1 MDAACVLA
9 DLSYSFLSPSCAPPG
24 EEDSPAWL
32 EVLAQVSLTIT
43 TLFLVE
49 IPLTLWALGVQ
60 YVNPFGPVAHAG
72 LHAFDSLIILTTFI
86 LEFVLRGKEQELA
99 GLLVILRLW
108 RLVKLVGGASS
119 VPLLAAFMLTR
130 VIGVAVGTSEL
141 EEDNAERLAETQ
153 KELAEVRAQ
162 LAESQSE
169 NARLR
174 SQLGW

>member
-72 LHAFDSLIILTTFI
+72 EALLVGCEFGGEFGEFDVDAFDS
-86 LEFVLRGKEQELA
+86 
-99 GLLVILRLW
+99 
-108 RLVKLVGGASS
+108 
-119 VPLLAAFMLTR
+119 
-130 VIGVAVGTSEL
+130 GVDL
-141 EEDNAERLAETQ
+141 
-153 KELAEVRAQ
+153 
-162 LAESQSE
+162 
-169 NARLR
+169 
-174 SQLGW
+174 